1 MKTVYYPRRPKG
13 GEKMNALDTLLN
25 DWQNDEELHDQI
37 REGFRQSRSDRWI
50 ADNCQISIV
59 YVAELRYSSTFVW

>member
-1 MKTVYYPRRPKG
+1 
-13 GEKMNALDTLLN
+13 MNALDTLLN